1 MANDEAVVPDSFW
14 VDQEELRSAGNRL
27 LELGDRLGDEASRVV
42 AARAPQWGPT
52 ALADAGGRF
61 QDRFAH
67 LVRGLSREFDAAGHE
82 LRLHAEGYDWTDADI
97 AMRMR
102 TLAERY
108 PT

>member
-1 MANDEAVVPDSFW
+1 MADEDGIPDSFW

-27 LELGDRLGDEASRVV
+27 LELGDRLADEASRDV
-42 AARAPQWGPT
+42 AAHASAWGP
-52 ALADAGGRF
+52 APLADAGTRF
-61 QDRFAH
+61 RDRFAH